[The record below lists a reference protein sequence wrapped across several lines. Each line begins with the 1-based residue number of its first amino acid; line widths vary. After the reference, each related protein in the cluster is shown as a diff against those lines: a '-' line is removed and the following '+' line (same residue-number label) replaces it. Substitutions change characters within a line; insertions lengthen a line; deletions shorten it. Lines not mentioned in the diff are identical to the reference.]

1 MAVFKRKSG
10 KGETEEY
17 HYRFMQNG
25 RLNYG
30 VCEGCTNERAALKY
44 ERKKRVL
51 AKAMAERKS
60 DIEDFDKYRE
70 QVITGEKQITLT
82 DAFDEFMKKPR
93 DREPGKKRLAAN
105 LTYFNDFIAFMS
117 KNYSDITSLRAV
129 TTKHAEEYINL
140 LKTKGAFSKEIKYI
154 SKNTK
159 KPKEKTYLS
168 KATSLSAATVNARH
182 KLLKSVFLR
191 LKKDIGIVHN
201 PFDFSFM
208 ESDKED
214 REVFS
219 EKELRVIGKNMSMP
233 FTKPIFIIGICT
245 GLSLSDICLL
255 RWKEINFTL
264 GVIENKRRR
273 KTGTEIEIPIL
284 PPLRTFLQE
293 QYPVTGTCEYV
304 CPELAEMYL
313 SNPSG
318 INHRIKKFLEG
329 LGIKTTVKLETR
341 TRAVSNKSAHA
352 LRHTFAYMAGVYN
365 IPLAIVQSILGHMS
379 DEMTKMY
386 QRHANL
392 KDKQRYLAQ
401 LPIALVGDVN
411 CETERDQLAE
421 LSRTLPI
428 EEVREILNSFKKH
441 PQALPKN

>member
-1 MAVFKRKSG
+1 MQSG
-10 KGETEEY
+10 RMY
-17 HYRFMQNG
+17 F
-25 RLNYG
+25 G
-30 VCEGCTNERAALKY
+30 VCEGCTT
-44 ERKKRVL
+44 ERKAKEYEKTKRVL
-51 AKAMAERKS
+51 AKGMAERKS

-105 LTYFNDFIAFMS
+105 RTYFNDFLAFMAT
-117 KNYSDITSLRAV
+117 NYSEIISLRAV

-140 LKTKGAFSKEIKYI
+140 LKTKGAFTKEIKYI
-154 SKNTK
+154 SKKTK
-159 KPKEKTYLS
+159 KPKEKIYLS
-168 KATSLSAATVNARH
+168 KATNLSAATVNARH

-191 LKKDIGIVHN
+191 LKKDLGIIHN

-208 ESDKED
+208 ESDKEN

-219 EKELRVIGKNMSMP
+219 EKELQLIGKNMSMP
-233 FTKPIFIIGICT
+233 YTKPIFIIGICT

-255 RWKEINFTL
+255 KWSEINLQL

-273 KTGTEIEIPIL
+273 KTGTELEIPIL
-284 PPLRTFLQE
+284 PPLQSFLQE
-293 QYPVTGTCEYV
+293 QHPVNGHGEYV

-318 INHRIKKFLEG
+318 INHRIKKFLEE
-329 LGIKTTVKLETR
+329 LGIKTTVKIESR

-379 DEMTKMY
+379 EEMTKMY

-401 LPIALVGDVN
+401 LPIALVGDVKV
-411 CETERDQLAE
+411 EPERDQLAE
-421 LSRTLPI
+421 LSRTADI
-428 EEVREILNSFKKH
+428 EKIK
-441 PQALPKN
+441 QAIELLTT